1 MTTNESTPGGRA
13 RTSDDRKGIRP
24 RPKSVPEIRDAVSDH
39 IDEMDGSSFSNRLL
53 TSRYRRVF
61 SNAFG
66 RVLDVACGTGTNLE
80 YLPETV
86 EYVGVDISP
95 EMLARAADRFDELD
109 RGASLREMDAQNLE
123 FEDDSFDT
131 VISSMSTCMF
141 PDPTAALREMG
152 RVCQPDGRIL
162 LIEHGRSSVGAVAWI
177 QDRRADKRYE
187 ETGCRWNQEPLDL
200 VSRSELDVKEA
211 STGLFGMV
219 TTIEASPLPTQG

>member
-24 RPKSVPEIRDAVSDH
+24 RPKSVPEIQDAVSDH

-86 EYVGVDISP
+86 EYVGVDISS
-95 EMLARAADRFDELD
+95 EMLARAANRFDELD
-109 RGASLREMDAQNLE
+109 RGASLREMDAQK
-123 FEDDSFDT
+123 T
-131 VISSMSTCMF
+131 SSSRTIVST
-141 PDPTAALREMG
+141 
-152 RVCQPDGRIL
+152 Q
-162 LIEHGRSSVGAVAWI
+162 
-177 QDRRADKRYE
+177 
-187 ETGCRWNQEPLDL
+187 
-200 VSRSELDVKEA
+200 
-211 STGLFGMV
+211 
-219 TTIEASPLPTQG
+219 